1 MLVYAEVW
9 NQLRCPAPDKVPYR
23 CVPRCKSSSKQQTPG
38 ISFHEI
44 PSDPE
49 VRAKWLNVICRDD
62 WTPDTTSR
70 YSTVCSRHFGSS
82 DFKKGCQIRKLKKDA
97 VPSIFEEYPA
107 YLQPP
112 KNREATRL
120 AVESQLKS
128 PSLPLNDLPSVY
140 VASQELSLM
149 DCSATELPLPLENGA
164 SERCITT
171 TVQGDRAVQVSSLFS
186 VSAMDTRRWR
196 RKE

>member
-1 MLVYAEVW
+1 MLRHLEVLIKVALQAKVVPCPSSWPQGSMRELAIMW
-9 NQLRCPAPDKVPYR
+9 NQLGCPAPDKVPYR
-23 CVPRCKSSSKQQTPG
+23 CVPRCKSSSKQRMPG

-49 VRAKWLNVICRDD
+49 LRAKWLNVISRDD

-82 DFKKGCQIRKLKKDA
+82 DFKEGCKIRKLKKDA

-112 KNREATRL
+112 KNREAT
-120 AVESQLKS
+120 
-128 PSLPLNDLPSVY
+128 SL
-140 VASQELSLM
+140 
-149 DCSATELPLPLENGA
+149 
-164 SERCITT
+164 
-171 TVQGDRAVQVSSLFS
+171 
-186 VSAMDTRRWR
+186 
-196 RKE
+196 